1 MGWTKRI
8 LALLMAAVIT
18 TGLSAP
24 LAAEAAS
31 VPVIV
36 GGLHFYSW
44 DKKDNTKCYINMTRQ
59 NITAIEYR
67 VYYNSGKLK
76 KTASSVV
83 ARDPESKY
91 QICTVTGLTAR
102 ARNYVSIRIRKKGSS
117 AWSKWSG
124 KFPVLPYHHTGEA
137 RCSAS
142 VANRTYTLTWKRI
155 TGATAYEV
163 YISQRETGGWV
174 KVASTPN
181 NKVTIRNFSGRPF
194 TLGRVYFVRLV
205 CVSQHGGKTI
215 RSSGNKIAY
224 EQNLDFC
231 LLAE

>member
-31 VPVIV
+31 VPVII

-67 VYYNSGKLK
+67 VYYNSGRLK

-83 ARDPESKY
+83 ARDPASKY

-102 ARNYVSIRIRKKGSS
+102 ARNYVSVRIKKKGSA
-117 AWSKWSG
+117 AWSRWSG
-124 KFPVLPYHHTGEA
+124 KFPVLPYHHAGEVK
-137 RCSAS
+137 CNAS
-142 VANRTYTLTWKRI
+142 VVNRSYTLTWKRI
-155 TGATAYEV
+155 TGATSYEV
-163 YISQRETGGWV
+163 YISERESGGWM
-174 KVASTPN
+174 KAAATKA
-181 NKVTIRNFSGRPF
+181 NKVTIRNIGKKPL

-205 CVSQHGGKTI
+205 CVSQHNGKTI
-215 RSSGNKIAY
+215 RSSGNKAAY
-224 EQNLDFC
+224 EQDLDFC